1 MWDDLSESTTE
12 TAGPIVEFSCCGVRI
27 DALSPELARAELS
40 TSTYGEPRAVHLCNA
55 YTLSLALKDPAYR
68 DALNASDLN
77 LADGQPVAFV
87 GRRLGHRHMRSS
99 VRGPSLM
106 QDLLEGGQETGLRH
120 YFYGSTTEVCEQL
133 DRVIARKFAAAKV
146 VGIEAP
152 PFRTLSEAEVDSLV
166 ERIHD
171 AKPDIVWV
179 GLGTPRQDI
188 FVHDFRE
195 RLGTTLVA
203 IGAGFD
209 YLAGT
214 KRMAPAS
221 LQRVGLEWA
230 FRLVSEPRRLWRR
243 YLVGNAVFLR
253 GALHDLAT
261 ATRGTHR

>member
-1 MWDDLSESTTE
+1 ME
-12 TAGPIVEFSCCGVRI
+12 TAGPNVEFRCCGVRI
-27 DALSPELARAELS
+27 DALSPERARTELAASR
-40 TSTYGEPRAVHLCNA
+40 YGEPRAVHLCNA
-55 YTLSLALKDPAYR
+55 YTLSLALKDPGYR
-68 DALNASDLN
+68 DRLNASDLN

-87 GRRLGHRHMRSS
+87 GRRLGHRHLRSS

-106 QDLLEGGQETGLRH
+106 QDLLERGQDTGLRH

-133 DRVIARKFAAAKV
+133 GRVIARKFPAAKV

-152 PFRTLSEAEVDSLV
+152 PFRRLSESEENSLV

-171 AKPDIVWV
+171 AQPDIVWV
-179 GLGTPRQDI
+179 GLGTPRQDV

-195 RLGTTLVA
+195 RFDTTLVA

-209 YLAGT
+209 FLAGT
-214 KRMAPAS
+214 KRMAPAY

-243 YLVGNAVFLR
+243 YLVGNAVFMR
-253 GALHDLAT
+253 GAMRDLAT
-261 ATRGTHR
+261 AKRSRR